1 MFDHLDE
8 FFENFASIVLP
19 TYSFISLLKYLL
31 KFKAFK
37 LKKQTKK
44 PELCKYCMLL
54 DFKFIFSSPPSLI
67 IIWIFLEDIL

>member
-37 LKKQTKK
+37 LKKQTKNQNSVNIA
-44 PELCKYCMLL
+44 CY
-54 DFKFIFSSPPSLI
+54 
-67 IIWIFLEDIL
+67 WILNLFLAAPLPWL